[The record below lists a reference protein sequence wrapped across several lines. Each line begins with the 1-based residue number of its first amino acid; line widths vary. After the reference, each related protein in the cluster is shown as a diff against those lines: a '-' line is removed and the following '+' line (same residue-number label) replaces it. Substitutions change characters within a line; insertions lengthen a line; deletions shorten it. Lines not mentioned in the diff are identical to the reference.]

1 MKDLIALAEEIKD
14 EKLRKKV
21 IEYINNPLPKHPE
34 IESTGITIEN
44 SPASVKRHHK
54 YPGGLLEHTIA
65 VTKMAVKMAE
75 ALEETYGIEL
85 SRDLLISG
93 GILHD
98 LMKPQNYQLKDGK
111 FDHLSD
117 FHLDH
122 LTLGIAELYRR
133 DFPLEVIKVVASH
146 HGDHGPVSPDSI
158 EAWLI
163 HHADNVDAAINDI
176 GIRIC
181 QARSREFGIDDSQI
195 YKIITPLKLYEM
207 RKKLGKD
214 KVKEFLK
221 EKLEIKDE

>member
-85 SRDLLISG
+85 NRDLLISG

-117 FHLDH
+117 FH

-181 QARSREFGIDDSQI
+181 QARAREFGIDDSQI
-195 YKIITPLKLYEM
+195 YKIVNPLKLYEM
-207 RKKLGKD
+207 RK
-214 KVKEFLK
+214 KEFLK